1 MLQNVFWYV
10 IYITTCSSFMISF
23 RFFNIKHSV
32 VYFFCSSFFSKK
44 FTVQIAL
51 AKFWSARG
59 APHETALMGSW
70 LTISHTC
77 LPCLRSRGVY
87 SLCSMVSYD
96 WVDAT
101 SAEIIL
107 NSKYG
112 FNFMGSWWYSM
123 EWVWNLRTKLCSIA
137 SRKWN
142 FSRVSL
148 QGFDIRYIMLS
159 VNPLECISMTS
170 WMASQSSN
178 SEVQNLFL
186 GGEDMNLL
194 FIGFEGSNEEK
205 MGWQQKE
212 EVL

>member
-1 MLQNVFWYV
+1 
-10 IYITTCSSFMISF
+10 MISF

-32 VYFFCSSFFSKK
+32 VYFFSSSLFSEK
-44 FTVQIAL
+44 FTVQIAP
-51 AKFWSARG
+51 AKFWSVRG
-59 APHETALMGSW
+59 ASHQPALMGSC

-77 LPCLRSRGVY
+77 LPCLPSRWVY

-96 WVDAT
+96 WVDDS
-101 SAEIIL
+101 SADIIL

-112 FNFMGSWWYSM
+112 LSFMGSWWYSM
-123 EWVWNLRTKLCSIA
+123 EWAWNLRTKLCSIA
-137 SRKWN
+137 SGKCN

-148 QGFDIRYIMLS
+148 QGFDIRYIMLL
-159 VNPLECISMTS
+159 VNPLKCISMTS

-178 SEVQNLFL
+178 SEVQNRFL
-186 GGEDMNLL
+186 RGEDMDLL
-194 FIGFEGSNEEK
+194 FIGFEGYNEEK